1 MTDQPQPD
9 DRQPPVGL
17 PRERLLLPGARAL
30 WWAFAFLTMAVP
42 LAAHLLGGAPTAIE
56 QPDALTAELRGRTFI
71 WRLMTNTQPQQRATA
86 KPPIAGKPEPVDS
99 GAEQVKK
106 AEDDDWRDL
115 VEHARKIDAGHGK
128 RAADA
133 REQVIV
139 HALAV
144 EHPERAVA
152 LAREVTAPSL
162 DVRALL
168 TGLPDAPT
176 ASVLDGKAALAQLQ
190 SRSFGRTWSAYQ
202 RDHARQLAYERLN
215 DLDSAR
221 VLNTSLRQRDN
232 RVVPAWSAAALLFL
246 VALFIGG
253 AFWFGAFLRTLAA
266 PPGTHAAREWVRARY
281 PGLPRDLPYL
291 TDPLV
296 PWLGFGGWLTGYLV
310 ASLGLAAMAGQ
321 RSMSGLGV
329 LFQSGVGA
337 MAAIAVVQTFARHH
351 PGLPH
356 AARLSIAPPSPH
368 ESPQISLPQAFLAAL
383 RVLAALLPVMVV
395 AVLVLA
401 LFGVTT
407 NEHPVS
413 GLVFAD
419 VDPLQLSAIGVAVS
433 LLAPLGEEL
442 IFRGFLYRA
451 LRMRIGVWPAV
462 LVTSLAFSSL
472 HPSLGPYLVLSAAFC
487 LAYEW
492 TGSLWTSILLH
503 GLWNGLSFAVL
514 VGVALS

>member
-1 MTDQPQPD
+1 MNDLPPQGE
-9 DRQPPVGL
+9 RQPPVGL
-17 PRERLLLPGARAL
+17 PRERLILHGPRAL
-30 WWAFAFLTMAVP
+30 WWLIALLSLAVP
-42 LAAHLLGGAPTAIE
+42 MAAHLLSQPKTEIE
-56 QPDALTAELRGRTFI
+56 HPDTLTAELRGRTFI
-71 WRLMTNTQPQQRATA
+71 WRLMSNTQPQDQKPNGK
-86 KPPIAGKPEPVDS
+86 KPPADPTAQKVQLAEDEDWRELVAHAGKIDRAQS
-99 GAEQVKK
+99 G
-106 AEDDDWRDL
+106 
-115 VEHARKIDAGHGK
+115 HAAG
-128 RAADA
+128 A

-152 LAREVTAPSL
+152 LAREVTALSA

-176 ASVLDGKAALAQLQ
+176 ASVMAPKAAIAQMR
-190 SRSFGRTWSAYQ
+190 SRGFGQGWSAYQ
-202 RDHARQLAYERLN
+202 RDHARQLAYERLD
-215 DLDSAR
+215 DLDDAR
-221 VLNTSLRQRDN
+221 KWNVSLRERDN
-232 RVVPAWSAAALLFL
+232 RIVPAWSTAALLFL
-246 VALFIGG
+246 AALFIGS
-253 AFWFGAFLRTLAA
+253 AFWFGAFLRSLPAK
-266 PPGTHAAREWVRARY
+266 PGTHPALQWVQSRY

-291 TDPLV
+291 TDPLI
-296 PWLGFGGWLTGYLV
+296 PWLGFGGWLTGYLM
-310 ASLGLAAMAGQ
+310 ASLALALMAGQ

-337 MAAIAVVQTFARHH
+337 MTAIAIVQTFARHP

-356 AARLSIAPPSPH
+356 AARLSVTSSTVHDA
-368 ESPQISLPQAFLAAL
+368 PQISFPQALLAAL
-383 RVLAALLPVMVV
+383 RVLAALLPVMLAVV
-395 AVLVLA
+395 LILA
-401 LFGVTT
+401 AFGITT
-407 NEHPVS
+407 AEHPVS

-419 VDPLQLSAIGVAVS
+419 VDPLQLSAIGVAVT

-451 LRMRIGVWPAV
+451 LRMRWGVWPA
-462 LVTSLAFSSL
+462 LFVTSLAFSTV
-472 HPSLGPYLVLSAAFC
+472 HPSLGPYFVLSAGFC